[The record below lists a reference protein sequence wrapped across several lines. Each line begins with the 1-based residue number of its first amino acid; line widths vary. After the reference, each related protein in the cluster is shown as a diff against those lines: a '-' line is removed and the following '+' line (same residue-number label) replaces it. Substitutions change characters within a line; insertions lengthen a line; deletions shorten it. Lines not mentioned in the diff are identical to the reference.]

1 LSKKKNK
8 QKKDKRNRYRPL
20 GEYLNSEV
28 AFVQAALLLDE
39 ASHAAIQSNDT
50 EAMAQV
56 SRGWLELGAVMH
68 NASVEGEEEEDDGDL
83 QSDTRVLGFGSA
95 KSREEAE
102 NARKS

>member
-1 LSKKKNK
+1 MSKKNKK

-68 NASVEGEEEEDDGDL
+68 NASADEEDELEEEDL
-83 QSDTRVLGFGSA
+83 TAETRVLGFGSA
-95 KSREEAE
+95 KAREEAE